1 VSQPEI
7 EVRIRGVDELA
18 AGTRQLAGNID
29 EAARGEF
36 LNVADQVAGQVSGSV
51 PRRSGRLAGSVH
63 ATAAGEGASV
73 SMGEGVRY
81 AEFVEYGGRGHPHSA
96 TGNYL
101 YPTAMAAEPLLVAA
115 GVKVAVQEIGAMQW
129 PTPT

>member
-1 VSQPEI
+1 VSDYRVE
-7 EVRIRGVDELA
+7 IRGADELA
-18 AGTRQLAGNID
+18 AGTRKLAGNI
-29 EAARGEF
+29 EQAARDEF
-36 LNVADQVAGQVSGSV
+36 TSVADQVASQVRGRL
-51 PRRSGRLAGSVH
+51 PKRSGRLAGSVRGQPI
-63 ATAAGEGASV
+63 ADGGSV
-73 SMGEGVRY
+73 TMGEGVRY

-115 GVKVAVQEIGAMQW
+115 GEKVAVQEIGAMHW